1 MRRWLVWIAV
11 AVAVPAL
18 VGGWL
23 LRPGSLDSAYLLPI
37 AVSFLAVGALLALK
51 RPENP
56 IGWLFLGFGLVAS
69 LNYPAEQY
77 AGHVPHYAHTDVVA
91 SIAAHFWHPFFG
103 LFVFAFLLFPDGHLV
118 SPRWRWVAWVAAI
131 DYVLL
136 GLTSPLDTSYVG
148 PDYPGAKALFSGPV
162 SDADTIV
169 HGLLLSFNLLLLPVA
184 GASLVVRLRRSTGR
198 RREQV
203 RLFVYTVAAVML
215 AFPLFLLTTGSAYGV
230 LLLPLIPVSAGVA
243 ILRHRLFDLD
253 IVINRALVYG
263 ALTVALGAVYLALV
277 LLIGL
282 AVGRSGFAV
291 AVSTLAVAALFR
303 PARARIQGGRR
314 PALLPPPLRRDAGA
328 RGVRAAAA
336 RRARPRGARRR
347 PARRGRRHGPA
358 RARVAVAAEGAVNGE
373 DALVT
378 VLFVDIRDFTPFA
391 DRATARE
398 AVALLNEFFGVVV
411 PVLEEHGGRVQA
423 FLGDGMLGVFGAPE
437 PLPDHADR
445 GVAAAR
451 AIVASVEAHFGD
463 RCRVSVGV
471 NSGLVI
477 VGTIGGGSRFELG
490 IIGDP
495 VNVAARVEQAT
506 RRTGDSVLVTEAT
519 RCLLERDGLVPRGAI
534 ELKGKPAPVAVY
546 ALGAEA

>member
-1 MRRWLVWIAV
+1 M
-11 AVAVPAL
+11 
-18 VGGWL
+18 GGWL

-37 AVSFLAVGALLALK
+37 AVSFVAVGALLALK

-77 AGHVPHYAHTDVVA
+77 AGHVPHYARTDVVA

-118 SPRWRWVAWVAAI
+118 SPRWRWVAWVAAV

-162 SDADTIV
+162 SDADTIA

-184 GASLVVRLRRSTGR
+184 GASLRRAAAALDRAPARAGAAVRLHGR
-198 RREQV
+198 RRDARV
-203 RLFVYTVAAVML
+203 PACSCS
-215 AFPLFLLTTGSAYGV
+215 TTGSAYGV
-230 LLLPLIPVSAGVA
+230 LLLPLIPISAGVA

-277 LLIGL
+277 LLVGL

-303 PARARIQGGRR
+303 PARARIQGGVDRR
-314 PALLPPPLRRDAGA
+314 FYRRRYDAARTLEAFGGA
-328 RGVRAAAA
+328 PA

-347 PARRGRRHGPA
+347 PARRGRRDGPA
-358 RARVAVAAEGAVNGE
+358 RARVAVAAEDAVNGE
-373 DALVT
+373 DAMVT

-391 DRATARE
+391 DRVTARE

-423 FLGDGMLGVFGAPE
+423 VPRRRDARRVRRARAAAGPRRPRRRRRARDRGGGRGALRR
-437 PLPDHADR
+437 PLPRQRRRQLRARDRRDDRRRQPLRPRDHRRPGQRRRARRAGDAPDR
-445 GVAAAR
+445 RLAC
-451 AIVASVEAHFGD
+451 S
-463 RCRVSVGV
+463 
-471 NSGLVI
+471 
-477 VGTIGGGSRFELG
+477 
-490 IIGDP
+490 
-495 VNVAARVEQAT
+495 
-506 RRTGDSVLVTEAT
+506 
-519 RCLLERDGLVPRGAI
+519 
-534 ELKGKPAPVAVY
+534 
-546 ALGAEA
+546 

>member
-11 AVAVPAL
+11 ALAVPAL

-77 AGHVPHYAHTDVVA
+77 AGHIPHYAHTDVVA

-215 AFPLFLLTTGSAYGV
+215 A
-230 LLLPLIPVSAGVA
+230 
-243 ILRHRLFDLD
+243 
-253 IVINRALVYG
+253 
-263 ALTVALGAVYLALV
+263 
-277 LLIGL
+277 
-282 AVGRSGFAV
+282 
-291 AVSTLAVAALFR
+291 
-303 PARARIQGGRR
+303 
-314 PALLPPPLRRDAGA
+314 
-328 RGVRAAAA
+328 
-336 RRARPRGARRR
+336 
-347 PARRGRRHGPA
+347 
-358 RARVAVAAEGAVNGE
+358 
-373 DALVT
+373 
-378 VLFVDIRDFTPFA
+378 
-391 DRATARE
+391 
-398 AVALLNEFFGVVV
+398 
-411 PVLEEHGGRVQA
+411 
-423 FLGDGMLGVFGAPE
+423 
-437 PLPDHADR
+437 
-445 GVAAAR
+445 
-451 AIVASVEAHFGD
+451 
-463 RCRVSVGV
+463 
-471 NSGLVI
+471 
-477 VGTIGGGSRFELG
+477 
-490 IIGDP
+490 
-495 VNVAARVEQAT
+495 
-506 RRTGDSVLVTEAT
+506 
-519 RCLLERDGLVPRGAI
+519 VPRCSC
-534 ELKGKPAPVAVY
+534 
-546 ALGAEA
+546 